1 MNSEI
6 FRAIATLV
14 AEAPRLSGATKND
27 RQAAFR
33 ARVAGLK
40 LVTRAAAM
48 PDYDEQALVD
58 AFRENGIQIARGE
71 PELSLVADGN
81 GLEIR
86 RNVIAALRAYIR
98 PHREAQRR
106 DAIRAYNAAR
116 PSKTKLRAERRAQ
129 LGAMGIDL
137 ARFREVCDVID
148 STPSKRRRQR
158 RGPIID

>member
-6 FRAIATLV
+6 FQAIATLV

-27 RQAAFR
+27 QQAAFR

-40 LVTRAAAM
+40 LVSQAGAV

-58 AFRENGIQIARGE
+58 AFRENGIRIARGKT
-71 PELSLVADGN
+71 ELSLVADGN

-106 DAIRAYNAAR
+106 EAIRAYNAAR
-116 PSKTKLRAERRAQ
+116 PSTAKFRAERRAQ
-129 LGAMGIDL
+129 LAAMGIDL

-148 STPSKRRRQR
+148 STQSQRQRQR